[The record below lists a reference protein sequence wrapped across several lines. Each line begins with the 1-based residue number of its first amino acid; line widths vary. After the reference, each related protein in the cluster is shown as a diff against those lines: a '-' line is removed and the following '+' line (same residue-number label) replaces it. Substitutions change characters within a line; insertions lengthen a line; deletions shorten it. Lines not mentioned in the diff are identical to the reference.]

1 MLTFKPSHF
10 NTPRPGAGR
19 VVIVCSDGEQTRDC
33 LNGNCQATAIAA
45 ATPLKAGGA
54 TVFSWGFGTISMDTL
69 TGIASSASKVH
80 AYTAHAHAHAL
91 QMHMHMHMHCT
102 ATSTPTPNPQPSPLV
117 LNLSSVYLPSPALRP
132 YAYSLTSPSP
142 SPYPHLHLRLTS
154 KRPSMG
160 SRNMLRS

>member
-10 NTPRPGAGR
+10 NTPRPDAGR
-19 VVIVCSDGEQTRDC
+19 VVIVLSGGDQNQDC
-33 LNGNCQATAIAA
+33 LQPGDCQATAIAA

-69 TGIASSASKVH
+69 KRIASSASSDHVP
-80 AYTAHAHAHAL
+80 YT
-91 QMHMHMHMHCT
+91 HCT
-102 ATSTPTPNPQPSPLV
+102 CTCTANPTPTSTPNPTPNPQPSPLIF
-117 LNLSSVYLPSPALRP
+117 NLSSAYLSSSALRP

-142 SPYPHLHLRLTS
+142 YPHLHLRLAS
-154 KRPSMG
+154 ERPSMG